1 MWRTLPDELVHHILE
16 YLWNDVWSLFNCSLA
31 CRRFYHSPICARR
44 LRKPGNAVHIRGHE
58 DLDFIAR
65 AMSSKRSRRF
75 FEQDDITAFII
86 EDVPQRPLAHV
97 VPLRIAAT
105 HVPQVRNLHLR
116 RVNWATHRPHATF
129 FLRLAH
135 FDSVTLLELIDCR
148 FSSPDDLRR
157 LTNALPSLVTL
168 RLNSIYCD
176 SSSPCDP
183 IPYGRQSVREL
194 HLRPVGNEPYDE
206 SFLAVCR
213 RFSNLTD
220 LVAQIECF
228 GAFHN
233 VRHFIE
239 GFPDITALT
248 LSSGSEYECDMNSY
262 VDGHVDGPLLS
273 PAAAFPLSLVSL
285 CLYEMAQG
293 QMSQVLAWM
302 VRSRSVRT
310 LEYLRIDPAVAQGV
324 LGRAIECVVQ
334 MSGDTLN
341 TIRLCIHE
349 PGRSQAIPANSCAE
363 CLCSRPW
370 FLTRCSCPRDR

>member
-1 MWRTLPDELVHHILE
+1 MWRTLPDELVYHILE
-16 YLWNDVWSLFNCSLA
+16 YLCNDVWSLFNCSLA
-31 CRRFYHSPICARR
+31 CRRFYYSPICTRR
-44 LRKPGNAVHIRGHE
+44 LQKPGNAVRIRGHE

-105 HVPQVRNLHLR
+105 HVPQVRNIYLR
-116 RVNWATHRPHATF
+116 RVNWVTHRPHAAF

-168 RLNSIYCD
+168 RLNSIHCD
-176 SSSPCDP
+176 SSSPWDP

-194 HLRPVGNEPYDE
+194 HLRPVGNRPYDE

-213 RFSNLTD
+213 GFSHLTV
-220 LVAQIECF
+220 LIAQIECF

-233 VRHFIE
+233 VRHFVKS
-239 GFPDITALT
+239 FPDITALT
-248 LSSGSEYECDMNSY
+248 LSSGSKDGCDINSY
-262 VDGHVDGPLLS
+262 VNGHTDGPLLS
-273 PAAAFPLSLVSL
+273 PTAAFPLGLVSL
-285 CLYEMAQG
+285 CLYEMAPG

-324 LGRAIECVVQ
+324 LGRAIERVVT

-349 PGRSQAIPANSCAE
+349 PGRYQAFPDNLCAE

-370 FLTRCSCPRDR
+370 LLTRCSCPRDR